1 MKTSDANA
9 KRDWLQIMPYL
20 LAGGLALISGFLI
33 ALAEDRAARYLSL
46 LLVIIILI
54 QFCVFLFAMARE
66 IGQRNRL
73 AVSIFILVNV
83 SLIISLFGN
92 IFRWSGLKD
101 TVTNSAPTRP
111 LLDAIYFSVVTWTT
125 LGYGD
130 IVPSL
135 AARPIAAMEA
145 LAGYL
150 VMSLLI
156 AVLLKMVQR

>member
-1 MKTSDANA
+1 
-9 KRDWLQIMPYL
+9 MPYVV
-20 LAGGLALISGFLI
+20 AFALVVVSVLLI
-33 ALAEDRAARYLSL
+33 AFAEDRAALYLSL
-46 LLVIIILI
+46 LLVIIILV
-54 QFCVFLFAMARE
+54 QFCIFLFAMARE

-83 SLIISLFGN
+83 SLIICLFGN
-92 IFRWSGLKD
+92 IYRWSGLKD
-101 TVTNSAPTRP
+101 TATNSAPTRP

-130 IVPSL
+130 IIPSL
-135 AARPIAAMEA
+135 ESRPIAAMEA